1 MSLWKGGKPS
11 SNLKASKCAQYGAEM
26 ARSLASLL
34 LLLAMPSTCALALR
48 HVSRRTAIQTVAVM
62 LPATSQR
69 ARAVDLQ
76 EKDPGFFGAMYNGVG
91 KWLTEHPAP
100 MWMVNN
106 PVKRWVTTKAAG
118 DYDRAKTRT
127 TLDAILAGDDVV
139 IFSATYCPFS
149 LAAKKTLEGEGVPF
163 RAVEWNTREDGSAL
177 VAELGA
183 MTGRTSI
190 PHIWV
195 GGQYIGGFNDG
206 VDEAAPGLRPLIA
219 SGRLGPALQKAAL
232 RRVATNSLDLG
243 K

>member
-1 MSLWKGGKPS
+1 MPR
-11 SNLKASKCAQYGAEM
+11 E
-26 ARSLASLL
+26 ARPLPFLL

-48 HVSRRTAIQTVAVM
+48 HISRRTAIQTVAAM
-62 LPATSQR
+62 LPATSLR

-100 MWMVNN
+100 TWMVNN

-139 IFSATYCPFS
+139 VFSATYCPFS

-163 RAVEWNTREDGSAL
+163 RSVEWNTREDGSAL

-206 VDEAAPGLRPLIA
+206 IDEAAPGLRPLIA

-232 RRVATNSLDLG
+232 RRVATKSLDLG